1 MRKEQVIITPL
12 RITKALQNK
21 HFQVKLPKTAKK
33 IIGIELGG
41 FWMGKRGDGG
51 VIFIGSSGGFSPY
64 ALSEVK
70 FDAPSR
76 ISIGRDGGKG
86 VQFFRR
92 NILIGELKLQSC
104 EEANIFYAG
113 HLQMDNNLS
122 QGDFTQNPFWTP
134 QPFTHETK
142 AFEEH
147 IIVDADSTV
156 ISGLYRDRLG
166 EISKAQVDYLV
177 NLYVWIEVQTNE
189 TKTEKK

>member
-12 RITKALQNK
+12 RITKGLQNK

-41 FWMGKRGDGG
+41 FWMGARGDGG
-51 VIFIGSSGGFSPY
+51 VIFIGSPGGAAVYPADSFKLE
-64 ALSEVK
+64 AAM
-70 FDAPSR
+70 FAASR
-76 ISIGRDGGKG
+76 DLKG

-122 QGDFTQNPFWTP
+122 QGDFTQTPFWTP
-134 QPFTHETK
+134 QPFTHEIK
-142 AFEEH
+142 SFEEH

-156 ISGLYRDRLG
+156 ISGLYRDRIG
-166 EISKAQVDYLV
+166 EITKANIDYLV
-177 NLYVWIEVQTNE
+177 NLYVWIEVENNE
-189 TKTEKK
+189 PKTEAK